1 MIKATLIIS
10 FYNNID
16 YLKFIAAGLE
26 RQSFRDFEIIIAD
39 DGSGTESIGEV
50 EKLSLKLPFPL
61 KHVWQEDKRFRKN
74 KILNKAVQAASSD
87 YLIFIDGDC
96 VPHSLFIKEH
106 YEHKKEGTCFTGRR
120 VNLSPKITSLL
131 TESNIKDGYLEN
143 RNFSLVMDGL
153 FGKSYDV
160 EKGFYTSSPTIRNI
174 LNRKKRGILGC
185 NFSLCKSDLL
195 KINGFDERY
204 EGPSI
209 GEDSDIQYRLELIGI
224 NINSLKYMAIQ
235 YHLYHKRQ
243 HHPKENLDLFA
254 QVKLTA
260 IPSTPFGIIKVK

>member
-1 MIKATLIIS
+1 MVNASLIIS
-10 FYNNID
+10 FYNNVE
-16 YLKFIAAGLE
+16 YLKLIVAGLE

-39 DGSGTESIGEV
+39 DGSNQESVDKV
-50 EKLSLKLPFPL
+50 EQLSLKLSFPF

-106 YEHKKEGTCFTGRR
+106 YEHKQQGTCYTGRR

-131 TESNIKDGYLEN
+131 SEENIRNGYLEN
-143 RNFSLVMDGL
+143 RTFALVIDGL

-160 EKGFYTSSPTIRNI
+160 EKGFYTNNRIIRNI
-174 LNRKKRGILGC
+174 LNKKKRGILGC
-185 NFSLCKSDLL
+185 NFSLYKSDLL

-204 EGPSI
+204 ESPSV

-224 NINSLKYMAIQ
+224 KINSLKYMAVQ

-243 HHPKENLDLFA
+243 HHPKENLELFD
-254 QVKLTA
+254 QVKNSA
-260 IPSTPFGIIKVK
+260 VSFTPFGIIREK

>member
-1 MIKATLIIS
+1 MNKASLIIS
-10 FYNNID
+10 FYNNVE
-16 YLKFIAAGLE
+16 YLKLIAAGLE
-26 RQSFRDFEIIIAD
+26 CQSFRDFEIIIAD
-39 DGSGTESIGEV
+39 DGSNLESINEV
-50 EKLSLKLPFPL
+50 EKISLKLPFPL

-74 KILNKAVQAASSD
+74 KILNKAVRASSSD

-131 TESNIKDGYLEN
+131 TASNIKNGYLEN
-143 RNFSLVMDGL
+143 RTLTLVMDGL
-153 FGKSYDV
+153 FGKSFDV
-160 EKGFYTSSPTIRNI
+160 EKGFYTSNPIVRNL
-174 LNRKKRGILGC
+174 LNMKKRGILGC
-185 NFSLCKSDLL
+185 NFSLCKNDLL

-204 EGPSI
+204 EGPSV

-224 NINSLKYMAIQ
+224 KIKSLKYMAIQ
-235 YHLYHKRQ
+235 YHLYHERQ

-254 QVKLTA
+254 QIKLSA
-260 IPSTPFGIIKVK
+260 IPFTPFGIIREK